1 MYTAKDKDLN
11 DYYQKWLDSTEDTLY
26 KTYDRHSAYKDQAWE
41 RCKDIMQERNGNSLR
56 VVSYNGFIFTA
67 AFVTDTD
74 FYVIT
79 KANIYRM
86 PLSEVK

>member
-1 MYTAKDKDLN
+1 MYTAKQKDLN
-11 DYYQKWLDSTEDTLY
+11 DYYQKWLDSTEASIY
-26 KTYDRHSAYKDQAWE
+26 KSYSRPSVYKVRAWE
-41 RCKDIMQERNGNSLR
+41 RCKDIMQKSNGNSLR
-56 VVSYNGFIFTA
+56 VVSYNCFTFTA

-86 PLSEVK
+86 PLSEVR